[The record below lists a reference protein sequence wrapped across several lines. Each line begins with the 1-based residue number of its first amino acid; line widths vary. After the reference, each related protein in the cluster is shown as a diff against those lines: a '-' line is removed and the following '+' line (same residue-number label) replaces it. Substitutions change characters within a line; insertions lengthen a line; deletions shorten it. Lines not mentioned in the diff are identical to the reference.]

1 VRARPD
7 QLVALVHGEPLHLL
21 LLPPVA
27 ALLAVR
33 AVGAAP
39 HLGGVPIAAVDGP
52 DAPVHAHVPERG
64 LERRVRPVRLHKPA
78 LRRPVVRVPDG
89 AVQRHRLR
97 RRERWDGAGG
107 GGVAAAAVAVVAFGT
122 VPVLVDADGG
132 VVHDEH
138 HLAGVPEHGVGVEV
152 GRGVEPQVD
161 PLLTVAHALDVQ
173 VRLHQVRFA
182 GDVAQELEVELVVLV
197 ASRRQL
203 QITNAT
209 FSDSCI
215 FFSNARNADS

>member
-1 VRARPD
+1 VVRARPD
-7 QLVALVHGEPLHLL
+7 ELVALVHGELLHLL

-27 ALLAVR
+27 PLLAVR

-39 HLGGVPIAAVDGP
+39 HLGGVPVAGVGGP
-52 DAPVHAHVPERG
+52 GAPVDADVPERG
-64 LERRVRPVRLHKPA
+64 LERRVRPVRLHAPA

-97 RRERWDGAGG
+97 RRERRDGAGG
-107 GGVAAAAVAVVAFGT
+107 GVAVVAFGA

-132 VVHDEH
+132 VVHHEH

-173 VRLHQVRFA
+173 VRLHQVRLA

-197 ASRRQL
+197 PFRRQL
-203 QITNAT
+203 QISEAK

-215 FFSNARNADS
+215 AQMLEMLTRSKD